1 MGKDSTR
8 LHRHFHTENEEE
20 SGIKERPGMASEG
33 RWSMCL
39 EWGAFGS
46 HKRQKKAGGKIKGK
60 KQSKKRH
67 PSPPPPQTNEP
78 KPQVIAYHKPWT
90 SPAQKR
96 QSDSGAHCS
105 RESLVSSDARNKG
118 SPRWIGS
125 DKRSISCC
133 EAKLTT
139 KGLRLNAS
147 QLSSKYLI

>member
-1 MGKDSTR
+1 MGKDG
-8 LHRHFHTENEEE
+8 HRDFHTENEEE
-20 SGIKERPGMASEG
+20 SEIKERSGMASEG

-39 EWGAFGS
+39 EWGASGS

-60 KQSKKRH
+60 KQNKKR
-67 PSPPPPQTNEP
+67 PPPPQTNEP

-96 QSDSGAHCS
+96 QSDSGARCS

-139 KGLRLNAS
+139 KGLRLNAN